1 MKRLVLRGALA
12 ILAGLLGL
20 EGALHLMDWPRV
32 GDEPL
37 AHLLEQVELR
47 PFPVGDPR
55 WEGKDVLRMT
65 AELGV
70 HPKCPSYLYGE
81 DGTRVARHPGPAGE
95 RTRLL
100 LLGDSVVYRPGV
112 FEPFQ
117 EELAAT
123 HAVYEAGVE
132 GFDLPAEFTW
142 LREYAVGCDPQ
153 AVLLL
158 MHVNDY
164 WCSSQIFRDPQGR
177 LVHFHRHRETLIVR
191 DWALKWSRLYR
202 YWVRARIYPERT
214 QPHELIP
221 GVDAQLRE
229 LAAWCRQRNI
239 DLRVAFL
246 PLMSFEDN
254 TESPVREF
262 RAHAL
267 ETLQELGL
275 PHLDLEPV
283 LRAAAAEGVDLG
295 DDPEHPPPAAGA
307 YVARALVELV
317 RGAGGSR

>member
-12 ILAGLLGL
+12 TLAGLLAL
-20 EGALHLMDWPRV
+20 EAALHLLDWPRV

-55 WEGKDVLRMT
+55 WADKDILRLND
-65 AELGV
+65 ELGV

-112 FEPFQ
+112 FEPLQ
-117 EELAAT
+117 AELEAT

-132 GFDLPAEFTW
+132 GFDLQAEFGW
-142 LREYAVGCDPQ
+142 LRDYASRCDPQ
-153 AVLLL
+153 VVVLL

-164 WCSSQIFRDPQGR
+164 WCSSQIFRDPTGH
-177 LVHFHRHRETLIVR
+177 LVHFHRHGKTLIVNDR
-191 DWALKWSRLYR
+191 ALRWSRLYR

-221 GVDAQLRE
+221 GVDAELRA
-229 LAAWCRQRNI
+229 LSSWCRERDI
-239 DLRVAFL
+239 DLRAAFL
-246 PLMSFEDN
+246 PLTDFEAN
-254 TESPVREF
+254 AEFPVREF

-267 ETLQELGL
+267 ETFEDLGL
-275 PHLDLEPV
+275 PHVDLEAH
-283 LRAAAAEGVDLG
+283 LRAALADGIDLG
-295 DDPEHPPPAAGA
+295 DDPEHPPAPAGA
-307 YVARALVELV
+307 YVARALAELV
-317 RGAGGSR
+317 RRPSDPH